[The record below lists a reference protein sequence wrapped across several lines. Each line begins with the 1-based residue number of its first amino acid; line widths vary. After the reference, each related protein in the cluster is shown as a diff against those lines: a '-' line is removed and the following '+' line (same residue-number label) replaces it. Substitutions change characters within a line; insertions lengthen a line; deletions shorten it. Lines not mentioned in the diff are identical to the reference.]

1 MYFQSLQALTCI
13 FSLVIFFHHISYIK
27 GDGAIFAAGGDMGV
41 AFFFILSGF
50 VMSQGYFKKETNSG
64 NNESIIKFIIKRLSK
79 IYPLHVLCLVGAI
92 ILKSSISIH
101 DICNLLLLQSWIPAK
116 EWYFSGNAVGWCLSD
131 FLFFYAI
138 FPFIC
143 SIIKSWRTKFITIYF
158 AVCIIYA
165 CFIIPI
171 IPPHLQDGIIY
182 ISPLTRLLDFIF
194 GILLWKLLQPY
205 IYTYISQA
213 KCHFLMIVTLTAL
226 IITTLIWYACPSP
239 YNLSIL
245 WWPSIGLLL
254 LYAVSVN
261 HKLLTLTPLVKFG
274 DVSFSFYLIHVLN
287 IQYFDIIL
295 TKLNIVL
302 VPLVRIFTILVL
314 TVALSFFIHY
324 LFVIPVE
331 RFIRSKISRVGS

>member
-1 MYFQSLQALTCI
+1 ML
-13 FSLVIFFHHISYIK
+13 HHSDNPTSSTRRDHLYQPPDTIVRLHFWN
-27 GDGAIFAAGGDMGV
+27 FAM
-41 AFFFILSGF
+41 
-50 VMSQGYFKKETNSG
+50 E
-64 NNESIIKFIIKRLSK
+64 
-79 IYPLHVLCLVGAI
+79 
-92 ILKSSISIH
+92 
-101 DICNLLLLQSWIPAK
+101 
-116 EWYFSGNAVGWCLSD
+116 
-131 FLFFYAI
+131 
-138 FPFIC
+138 
-143 SIIKSWRTKFITIYF
+143 ITATI
-158 AVCIIYA
+158 
-165 CFIIPI
+165 
-171 IPPHLQDGIIY
+171 
-182 ISPLTRLLDFIF
+182 
-194 GILLWKLLQPY
+194 Y